1 MKHWK
6 SIVALAILPFALHFN
21 WTNFYF
27 AILFLIWS
35 IQGIRDK
42 TTSLLD
48 DISVEESPVLF
59 WIVTIAWLV
68 LSLWSL
74 LYSDTVLTWLYD
86 AFGIYWNYG
95 N

>member
-1 MKHWK
+1 MKYWK
-6 SIVALAILPFALHFN
+6 SIVALAILPFALIYK
-21 WTNFYF
+21 WTGFYF
-27 AILFLIWS
+27 AVLFLIWS